1 MAFDGRP
8 LMAGGAAGPAL
19 VLDEPLSLWGGL
31 DPQSGELIDQHHP
44 QIGANLTGVV
54 LVMPHGRGSSSASSV
69 LAEAIRLETAPAAIV
84 MREPDAIVVLGALV
98 AQELYGRTCPVVVL
112 DAQDYARLE
121 TGQLVEIG
129 LDGTV
134 RVEGTSAEVEEKSSR
149 E

>member
-1 MAFDGRP
+1 
-8 LMAGGAAGPAL
+8 
-19 VLDEPLSLWGGL
+19 
-31 DPQSGELIDQHHP
+31 
-44 QIGANLTGVV
+44 
-54 LVMPHGRGSSSASSV
+54 
-69 LAEAIRLETAPAAIV
+69 